1 MSVST
6 GSAIGVL
13 CGLVSILFSP
23 DVQAVSAST
32 PARPRVLIIG
42 DSISIGYNEP
52 VREMLSDVAD
62 VAHNPGN
69 AADTWKGLEELD
81 TWLGSEKWSVIH
93 FNWGLHDLKH
103 VRDGKLD
110 LTAPRVS
117 TTEQYRENLDKLV
130 LRLKESGAKLIW
142 ASTTPIPEGAAG
154 RIKGQEIE
162 FNTAARE
169 VMDRHGVTVND
180 LHTWVWPHLGRY
192 QQKANVHFTEE
203 GSRFLAERVARKI
216 RNTLQDQRPPFEMP
230 AVQPPVFPD
239 RHVSIEQF
247 GAVGDGKTLNTSA
260 IARAIADCAE
270 KGGGRVLIPPGVW
283 LTGAIHLK
291 SNVELHLAEGAELR
305 FSTNPA
311 DYLPAVFVRWGG
323 FECWNYSP
331 LIYARDCVNIAVTGR
346 GKLEGQGK
354 AWWGWVKEQD
364 RVSRRLYDM
373 VLAGVDVEQRLFADE
388 KEPLRPQFIQPIN
401 CRNVLIEGVTITSGP
416 FWTIQAVY
424 CENVLVRNITVTNEG
439 PNNDGFNADSCRNVL
454 VEHCTFATGD
464 DSVAIKSG
472 LNEDGWRVGRPSEN
486 IVVRHCRMMRGH
498 GGVVIGSDMS
508 GGVRN
513 VFVHDCD
520 FSGSQ
525 IGIRLKSSRG
535 RGGIVENV
543 YYRDID
549 LGDIQ
554 GQAITIHTDY
564 KAYFGADQGKAP
576 AFRKIHISDVICRKA
591 AQAVRLS
598 GLPEQLIEDVVFER
612 AILGAKEGMTC
623 SQVKGLRLAD
633 VAVTPAAGPVMR
645 VKDSRQ
651 VTLQRA
657 VCPRDAD
664 PFLRVEG
671 AGSGEIRVME
681 SDLSLAKKSVEL
693 AEGAPADAVAID
705 DKPVR

>member
-1 MSVST
+1 LLLCSLLLSFISIAAT
-6 GSAIGVL
+6 ARSESA
-13 CGLVSILFSP
+13 
-23 DVQAVSAST
+23 
-32 PARPRVLIIG
+32 ARPRVLIIG

-52 VREMLSDVAD
+52 VREMLNGVAD
-62 VAHNPGN
+62 VTHNPGN
-69 AADTWKGLEELD
+69 AADTWKGLKELD
-81 TWLGSEKWSVIH
+81 AWIGSEKWSVIH

-117 TTEQYRENLDKLV
+117 TIEQYRENLEKLV
-130 LRLKESGAKLIW
+130 LRLKASGAKLIW

-154 RIKGQEIE
+154 RIRDQEIE
-162 FNTAARE
+162 FNAAARE
-169 VMDRHGVTVND
+169 IMDRHGVTVND
-180 LHTWVWPHLGRY
+180 LHTWVWPYLDRY
-192 QQKANVHFTEE
+192 QQKANVHFTKE
-203 GSRFLAERVARKI
+203 GSRFLAERVARRI
-216 RNTLQDQRPPFEMP
+216 RNALQDQKAPFEMP
-230 AVQPPVFPD
+230 EVKPPVFPD
-239 RHVSIEQF
+239 RQVSIEQF
-247 GAVGDGKTLNTSA
+247 GAVADGKTLNSSA

-270 KGGGRVLIPPGVW
+270 KGGGRVLVPAGVW

-291 SNVELHLAEGAELR
+291 SNVELHLADGAELR

-311 DYLPAVFVRWGG
+311 DYLPAVFVRWAG

-364 RVSRRLYDM
+364 RVSRKLYGM
-373 VLAGVDVEQRLFADE
+373 VLADTDVRQRLFANE

-401 CRNVLIEGVTITSGP
+401 CRNVLIEGITITSGP

-424 CENVLVRNITVTNEG
+424 CENVLVRSVTVTNDG
-439 PNNDGFNADSCRNVL
+439 PNNDGFNADSCRNVV

-549 LGDIQ
+549 LGDIS
-554 GQAITIHTDY
+554 GQAITVHTDY
-564 KAYFGADQGKAP
+564 KAYFGSDEGKAP
-576 AFRKIHISDVICRKA
+576 TFRKIHISDVVCRRA
-591 AQAVRLS
+591 GQAVRIS
-598 GLPEQLIEDVVFER
+598 GLPEQPIEDL
-612 AILGAKEGMTC
+612 ILENVTMAAREGAAC
-623 SQVKGLRLAD
+623 SNVKDLRLAN
-633 VAVTPAAGPVMR
+633 VAVVPASGPSMR
-645 VKDSRQ
+645 IQNGRQ
-651 VTLQRA
+651 MTIERGL
-657 VCPRDAD
+657 CPPGAA

-671 AGSGEIRVME
+671 PESAGIRLIDT
-681 SDLSLAKKSVEL
+681 DLSRAVKAVEL
-693 AEGAPADAVAID
+693 GDQVPSDAVVVED
-705 DKPVR
+705 GQTP

>member
-1 MSVST
+1 MISRRLLLCSLLLSFIST
-6 GSAIGVL
+6 AVTARGESA
-13 CGLVSILFSP
+13 
-23 DVQAVSAST
+23 
-32 PARPRVLIIG
+32 ARPRVLIIG

-52 VREMLSDVAD
+52 VREMLNGVAD
-62 VAHNPGN
+62 VTHNPGN
-69 AADTWKGLEELD
+69 AADTWKGLRELD
-81 TWLGSEKWSVIH
+81 AWLGSEKWSVIH

-117 TTEQYRENLDKLV
+117 TIEQYRENLEKLV
-130 LRLKESGAKLIW
+130 RRLKASGAKLIW

-154 RIKGQEIE
+154 RIKDQELE
-162 FNTAARE
+162 FNAAARE
-169 VMDRHGVTVND
+169 IMDRHGVTVND
-180 LHTWVWPHLGRY
+180 LHTWVWPYLDRY
-192 QQKANVHFTEE
+192 QQKANVHFTKE
-203 GSRFLAERVARKI
+203 GSRFLAERVASRI
-216 RNTLQDQRPPFEMP
+216 RNALRDQKVPFDMPEVKPP
-230 AVQPPVFPD
+230 AFPD
-239 RHVSIEQF
+239 RQVSIEQF
-247 GAVGDGKTLNTSA
+247 GAVADGKTLNTSA

-270 KGGGRVLIPPGVW
+270 KGGGRVLVPAGVW

-291 SNVELHLAEGAELR
+291 SNVELHLADGAELR

-311 DYLPAVFVRWGG
+311 DYLPAVFVRWAG

-354 AWWGWVKEQD
+354 PWWGWVKEQD
-364 RVSRRLYDM
+364 RVSRELYEM
-373 VLAGVDVEQRLFADE
+373 VVAGIDVRERLFASE

-424 CENVLVRNITVTNEG
+424 CENVLVRKVTVTNDG
-439 PNNDGFNADSCRNVL
+439 PNNDGFNADSCRNVV

-472 LNEDGWRVGRPSEN
+472 LNEDGWRVGRTSEN

-525 IGIRLKSSRG
+525 FGIRLKSSRG

-543 YYRDID
+543 WYRDID
-549 LGDIQ
+549 LGDIS

-564 KAYFGADQGKAP
+564 EAYFGSDQGKAP
-576 AFRKIHISDVICRKA
+576 TFRKIYISDVISRKA

-612 AILGAKEGMTC
+612 LILGAKEGMTC
-623 SQVKGLRLAD
+623 SHVKGLRLAD
-633 VAVTPAAGPVMR
+633 VAVTPAAGPVMQ

-671 AGSGEIRVME
+671 AGSGEIRVMD

-693 AEGAPADAVAID
+693 AEGAPADAVAIE
-705 DKPVR
+705 DKPER